1 MDQFE
6 KQKEYRMAL
15 NGKMILMMTGLLLV
29 FSAVTSTSMYAAN
42 MFAIAGEAV
51 KGTKE
56 YVDALAQI
64 GMAPSTARMI
74 GGGFFVIAAVE
85 ICVGVFC
92 ARLSNRLDKSRF
104 VFKMVVL
111 LLVVEILMQ
120 VMLLFVGLF
129 NPAMLIRTV
138 IIPVFMI
145 WAVLKLRKLA
155 KKYPDRVYA
164 VETNKNKKN
173 QEGQTNHIGQAST
186 QKKSLR
192 ERAMMQTVRPE
203 ESEETE
209 EAEEAEIEEVEKTE
223 TGEVK
228 AEEIEVRES
237 EEIIIGE
244 SEAEMIEGRESE
256 DA

>member
-29 FSAVTSTSMYAAN
+29 FSAVTSTAMYASN
-42 MFAIAGEAV
+42 MFAIASEAV
-51 KGTKE
+51 KGTAE

-64 GMAPSTARMI
+64 GMAPSTARMV
-74 GGGFFVIAAVE
+74 GAGFFVMAAVE
-85 ICVGVFC
+85 ICVGIFC
-92 ARLSNRLDKSRF
+92 ARLSNRVDKSGF
-104 VFKMVVL
+104 ILKMVVL

-120 VMLLFVGLF
+120 VVLILVGLF
-129 NPAMLIRTV
+129 NPAMLLRTV

-155 KKYPDRVYA
+155 KKYPDRIYA
-164 VETNKNKKN
+164 VETNREKKKQEN
-173 QEGQTNHIGQAST
+173 QTRYVSQANA

-203 ESEETE
+203 EEM
-209 EAEEAEIEEVEKTE
+209 EAEEPESKEPE
-223 TGEVK
+223 
-228 AEEIEVRES
+228 AEEQQ
-237 EEIIIGE
+237 E
-244 SEAEMIEGRESE
+244 SEAKETTEE
-256 DA
+256 